1 MKAKNLFLETFL
13 SPEFA
18 ISSLPAR
25 VGFMYCSQVPWLKEI
40 LRKKVLLVPPDRSQ
54 ILFREEDTDDA
65 VLCGLQRNG
74 CLLLGTLLFKALVH
88 DEDWPGIKYQ
98 TLYRQ
103 PIDIVV
109 TLLALAS

>member
-18 ISSLPAR
+18 ISSLLAR

-54 ILFREEDTDDA
+54 ILLREDTDDA

-88 DEDWPGIKYQ
+88 DEDWPRIENQ
-98 TLYRQ
+98 TPYRQ
-103 PIDIVV
+103 LIDIVV